1 MPTTYQPFTPGDYR
15 SGSEWEKR
23 LALSTRKGAPIRG
36 GGGYGAPEYGLAGDV
51 NRFMTE
57 QARFPFE
64 TNLPGFTPMPQD
76 VRNLISQAGAE
87 RGVMGGQAAGSPNAN
102 AAWLR
107 ALGLTSIGQ
116 QQAGTAGLTTAIQQT
131 PIPEIWNPMSLYV
144 PERLAQQELE
154 AAQSGAYRPPPTS
167 RTTYYRAGSSMG
179 RSTPWY

>member
-1 MPTTYQPFTPGDYR
+1 MREQQ
-15 SGSEWEKR
+15 SMNI
-23 LALSTRKGAPIRG
+23 GAQLRG
-36 GGGYGAPEYGLAGDV
+36 EV
-51 NRFMTE
+51 
-57 QARFPFE
+57 
-64 TNLPGFTPMPQD
+64 PQD